1 MDGCQSIVFAA
12 GTEWGMSYLA
22 MIAFGFLSL
31 IIYKSL
37 LFSRKGSKTGVS
49 IILTAYSEA

>member
-1 MDGCQSIVFAA
+1 MPKYVFAA

>member
-1 MDGCQSIVFAA
+1 MLKYVFAA

-31 IIYKSL
+31 IIHKSL

-49 IILTAYSEA
+49 IILTVYSEA